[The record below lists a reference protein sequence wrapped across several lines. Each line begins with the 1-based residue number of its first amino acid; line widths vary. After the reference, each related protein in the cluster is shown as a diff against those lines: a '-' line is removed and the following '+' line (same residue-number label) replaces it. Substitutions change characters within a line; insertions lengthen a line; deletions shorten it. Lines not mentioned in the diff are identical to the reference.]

1 MVLERSLKVVAEADI
16 ELLQAFPQKGF
27 LCDTLHTRG
36 SCQIIPFTPIP
47 ETACSQSLVGVGGVS
62 WLVAGLAD
70 SGGSSAGKGAPDA
83 H

>member
-1 MVLERSLKVVAEADI
+1 MALERSLNVVAEADI
-16 ELLQAFPQKGF
+16 ELPQAFPKKGF
-27 LCDTLHTRG
+27 LCDTLRTRG
-36 SCQIIPFTPIP
+36 NCQINPITLKP
-47 ETACSQSLVGVGGVS
+47 GIACSQSLVRVGGIS